1 MDGEQAET
9 EPAAQPAH
17 AGVGGRER
25 RSAAGGSPVGSRRHR
40 KIDQVSDR
48 EPVDPLQHEAERER
62 QLELDHDR
70 RVHRAT
76 ATGSDGDLIAAPHLA
91 LYLVAE
97 ILKEPL
103 HRLVQVDLALERAR

>member
-1 MDGEQAET
+1 MDGEQAEA
-9 EPAAQPAH
+9 EAPAQPAH

-40 KIDQVSDR
+40 QVDQVGDR

-70 RVHRAT
+70 RVRRAAATGRRT
-76 ATGSDGDLIAAPHLA
+76 ATTSQPRTS
-91 LYLVAE
+91 
-97 ILKEPL
+97 PFTS
-103 HRLVQVDLALERAR
+103 